1 MIVVYAAL
9 AWFVGLVMASLFP
22 FPLPVWL
29 GAVGLA
35 VAGILLSLRRPSIR
49 LPFLVL
55 AAMGLGGARYIL
67 SIPAI
72 DTGHVAFYNG
82 TDVVLTGVVND
93 EPELRDTTLRLDLRV
108 ESLTIAGGATRP
120 VSGRVLVNAARFPLI
135 PYGARILVIGRL
147 DEPPV
152 FDTFDY
158 REYLARQGF
167 HSVMLLPEIEV
178 VEENVGN
185 PVYAGILAFKTRAQ
199 SIVNRLITDPQ
210 AALLNSI
217 LLGNRA
223 GLDDA
228 VRADF
233 RRTGMAHV
241 IAISG
246 FHLSILA
253 GMLVGLFTPLVGE
266 KRSPWFVLLG
276 IIFYTIMVGA
286 GASVVRA
293 AIMSSMYLIGTKVL
307 GRPRFAFGSLF
318 AAGVIMTL
326 WRPAILWDVAFQFS
340 FSATLGLM
348 LYADRFSRWARRLLL
363 RRLSARVVNGYVG
376 PVTDLVMVTVAAQVA
391 TLPLAM
397 FYFNQIAIVN
407 LVANPLILPALPGLM
422 LSGGLAV
429 IVGLLSPLL
438 AQPIAWL
445 AWLFL
450 SYAIFLVRLLA
461 RIPFAA
467 LPVQISLTV
476 VVLLYLLI
484 GGVTWIA
491 FQPRPRRENM
501 LNKARPY
508 VNQQIVIGFAL
519 LVAILVFA
527 WGRTQPDG
535 HLHVVFFDVGQGSAT
550 FIQTPSGRQILVDGG
565 PSPTLLNTALG
576 RMMPFWDRQLDMVI
590 STNMAGSYATG
601 LPGVLERYQ
610 VDQLVTGSAAD
621 GSELPSTL
629 AAYATLLDVAQGQ
642 EVPLHLAAAGEMIS
656 VGDGVRLEVLGPSP
670 NTDGDET
677 VSLRLVYDNLTVM
690 LAGAAGTIAEQ
701 AMVEAD
707 RPMQSLV
714 QLIGRQGGKNATS
727 TGFLRAVHP
736 QVAVISVA
744 GDNRFGDPQ
753 QDVLTRI
760 AGIGAP
766 ILRTDQLGSIE
777 LISDGA
783 AMWWQAWK

>member
-1 MIVVYAAL
+1 
-9 AWFVGLVMASLFP
+9 
-22 FPLPVWL
+22 
-29 GAVGLA
+29 
-35 VAGILLSLRRPSIR
+35 
-49 LPFLVL
+49 
-55 AAMGLGGARYIL
+55 
-67 SIPAI
+67 
-72 DTGHVAFYNG
+72 
-82 TDVVLTGVVND
+82 
-93 EPELRDTTLRLDLRV
+93 
-108 ESLTIAGGATRP
+108 
-120 VSGRVLVNAARFPLI
+120 
-135 PYGARILVIGRL
+135 
-147 DEPPV
+147 
-152 FDTFDY
+152 
-158 REYLARQGF
+158 
-167 HSVMLLPEIEV
+167 MLLPEIEV

-429 IVGLLSPLL
+429 IVGLLSPSS
-438 AQPIAWL
+438 PNP
-445 AWLFL
+445 
-450 SYAIFLVRLLA
+450 S
-461 RIPFAA
+461 P
-467 LPVQISLTV
+467 
-476 VVLLYLLI
+476 
-484 GGVTWIA
+484 
-491 FQPRPRRENM
+491 
-501 LNKARPY
+501 
-508 VNQQIVIGFAL
+508 
-519 LVAILVFA
+519 
-527 WGRTQPDG
+527 
-535 HLHVVFFDVGQGSAT
+535 GSPGSSSP
-550 FIQTPSGRQILVDGG
+550 TPSSSCGCWRASPLPPCPCKSAS
-565 PSPTLLNTALG
+565 PSS
-576 RMMPFWDRQLDMVI
+576 FS
-590 STNMAGSYATG
+590 STSS
-601 LPGVLERYQ
+601 
-610 VDQLVTGSAAD
+610 SAASP
-621 GSELPSTL
+621 GSPSSRAP
-629 AAYATLLDVAQGQ
+629 AAK
-642 EVPLHLAAAGEMIS
+642 IC
-656 VGDGVRLEVLGPSP
+656 
-670 NTDGDET
+670 
-677 VSLRLVYDNLTVM
+677 
-690 LAGAAGTIAEQ
+690 
-701 AMVEAD
+701 
-707 RPMQSLV
+707 
-714 QLIGRQGGKNATS
+714 
-727 TGFLRAVHP
+727 
-736 QVAVISVA
+736 
-744 GDNRFGDPQ
+744 
-753 QDVLTRI
+753 
-760 AGIGAP
+760 
-766 ILRTDQLGSIE
+766 
-777 LISDGA
+777 
-783 AMWWQAWK
+783 